1 MKVYLIPGLGY
12 NCSIFERLNFGNYD
26 VTGINWIEPKQNE
39 HIHEYAIR
47 LFEDL
52 PRNGEK
58 IVLVGHSFGG
68 IISQEIAT
76 EIPIEKIILISSVK
90 SEIEIPLSFKLIKRF
105 SLFKFFTKELSIKT
119 VKYWGSAHGFQDR
132 EDQELFRNMVGEQSN
147 TYLQW
152 ALRALSEWKAPILH
166 EETKVFQIHG
176 TKDKT
181 FPIGLIKNPD
191 AVIENGNHIMLFKQP
206 DKIEKIVNHEIKK
219 LGR

>member
-12 NCSIFERLNFGNYD
+12 NCSIFERLSFGNYD
-26 VTGINWIEPKQNE
+26 VRCIRWIEPKQNE
-39 HIHEYAIR
+39 RIHEYAIR

-52 PRNGEK
+52 PHNGEK

-90 SEIEIPLSFKLIKRF
+90 SQIEIPLSFKLIKRF
-105 SLFKFFTKELSIKT
+105 RLFKLFTKELSIKT
-119 VKYWGSAHGFQDR
+119 LKYWGRVHGFQDK

-152 ALRALSEWKAPILH
+152 ALKVLSEWKAPALP

-176 TKDKT
+176 AKDRT
-181 FPIGLIKNPD
+181 FPIGLIKSPD
-191 AVIENGNHIMLFKQP
+191 VVIENGNHIMLFKQP
-206 DKIEKIVNHEIKK
+206 DEIEKILNNEIKMT
-219 LGR
+219 